1 MYLFCYPGDV
11 NMDEN
16 NGTTSKAALAKT
28 EISLTLSSKF
38 DVVDDEKSDMKA
50 LMVK

>member
-1 MYLFCYPGDV
+1 
-11 NMDEN
+11 MDDGTG
-16 NGTTSKAALAKT
+16 NGTASKAALAKT

-38 DVVDDEKSDMKA
+38 DMHDEDVDKSADLKA